1 MLCSEIDAKLT
12 VTKRATPVSSGVV
25 ISDIEILG
33 AASSSVIVNSP
44 IASLKVTLLG
54 LVSVTVTVSFV
65 SSKLSAKMLTG
76 MF

>member
-1 MLCSEIDAKLT
+1 MLCSEVDAKLT

-33 AASSSVIVNSP
+33 ATSSSVIVNSP

>member
-1 MLCSEIDAKLT
+1 MLCSEVDAKLT